1 MANRKNVTGEMEQV
15 IRDYLKSNDT
25 VCEYAGVQR
34 VREVLELA
42 QGGKVS
48 DSYVHEV
55 FCKVTGYRFATYVR
69 GGRMFHEDHV
79 LINMVTRLVNA
90 MDDEFASLTDIAKRA
105 GLAHTAWDFTQR
117 DFPYSVTKCV
127 QYLAEH
133 KYIEGLEIKTCG
145 RVAIRLYRVR

>member
-1 MANRKNVTGEMEQV
+1 MAKYKNVTGEMEKV

-25 VCEYAGVQR
+25 VCEYADVQR

-48 DSYVHEV
+48 DDYVHEI
-55 FCKVTGYRFATYVR
+55 FCKMTGYDSATYVR
-69 GGRMFHEDHV
+69 GGAVFYDEQELTD
-79 LINMVTRLVNA
+79 MVMRLVKA
-90 MDDEFASLTDIAKRA
+90 MDGEFTSLTDIAKRA
-105 GLAHTAWDFTQR
+105 GLAHTACDFTKR

-145 RVAIRLYRVR
+145 KVAIRLYRLR